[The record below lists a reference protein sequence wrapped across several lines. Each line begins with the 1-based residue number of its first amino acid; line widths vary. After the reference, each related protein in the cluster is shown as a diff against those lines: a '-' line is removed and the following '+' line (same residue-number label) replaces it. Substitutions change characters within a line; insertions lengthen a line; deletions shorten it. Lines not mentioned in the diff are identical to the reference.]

1 LQRFY
6 KIIVVLALL
15 NGKEANS
22 QSFQGLLSDTS
33 GRIKTQVPILK
44 KQGLNQWASPI
55 SLPAASIPVKPGFI
69 LASDYYTRNLAFFC
83 KQELIFEKKTTI
95 PLRFRLGS
103 LDYTNRL
110 EGKKY

>member
-1 LQRFY
+1 
-6 KIIVVLALL
+6 VLALL

-22 QSFQGLLSDTS
+22 QSFQALLYDTS
-33 GRIKTQVPILK
+33 NRIKAPVTILT
-44 KQGLNQWASPI
+44 KQGLNQWATPI
-55 SLPAASIPVKPGFI
+55 SIQGPSKPVRPGFI
-69 LASDYYTRNLAFFC
+69 LASDFYTRNLAFFC
-83 KQELIFEKKTTI
+83 KQEFFFEKKTTI

>member
-1 LQRFY
+1 
-6 KIIVVLALL
+6 VLALL

-33 GRIKTQVPILK
+33 GRGKAPVSVLV
-44 KQGLNQWASPI
+44 KQGLNQWATPNSF
-55 SLPAASIPVKPGFI
+55 PAPSKPVKPGFI

-83 KQELIFEKKTTI
+83 KQEFFFEKKTTI

>member
-15 NGKEANS
+15 NGKEASS
-22 QSFQGLLSDTS
+22 QSFQGRLSDTS
-33 GRIKTQVPILK
+33 GRFKAPVAALT
-44 KQGLNQWASPI
+44 KQGLNQWAPPNSFPG
-55 SLPAASIPVKPGFI
+55 SSKPVLPGFI
-69 LASDYYTRNLAFFC
+69 LASDFYTRNLAFFC
-83 KQELIFEKKTTI
+83 KQEFFFEKKTTI

-103 LDYTNRL
+103 LDYTNHL